1 MICACSSSSL
11 VAGLDPEELVRQLAF
26 RQIGYHF
33 AAINASTDKMVR
45 IFKEAYGG
53 GDGSAEG
60 FRVLRLYD
68 NTANFWAE
76 GSGGAANNM
85 LVDRRSRNVMSSFV
99 PAVMSSVRHSSSR
112 AFPVRSVPAHII
124 GAAAATGMRTSKNFK
139 SELVLPKSS

>member
-1 MICACSSSSL
+1 M
-11 VAGLDPEELVRQLAF
+11 AGLDPEELVRQLAF

-33 AAINASTDKMVR
+33 AAINTSTDKMVR
-45 IFKEAYGG
+45 IFKEAYGD

-112 AFPVRSVPAHII
+112 AFPSVRSVPAHII
-124 GAAAATGMRTSKNFK
+124 ATADAARNAHEQKFK
-139 SELVLPKSS
+139 SEPVPPKGS

>member
-1 MICACSSSSL
+1 MICACSSSAL

-45 IFKEAYGG
+45 VFKEAYGG

-68 NTANFWAE
+68 ITANFWAE

-85 LVDRRSRNVMSSFV
+85 LVDRRSRNVVSSFV
-99 PAVMSSVRHSSSR
+99 PAVMSSVRHSSGR
-112 AFPVRSVPAHII
+112 AFPFRSVPAHII
-124 GAAAATGMRTSKNFK
+124 APAVATRNAHKQEFK
-139 SELVLPKSS
+139 SEPVLPKGS